1 MSETKNEIMI
11 VDEESLRNKI
21 YVIRN
26 QQVMLDFD
34 LAEIYGYQ
42 TSKLNEQ
49 VRNNAE
55 RFEGEDFMFQLT
67 KEEFENLMSKNR
79 ISSWGG
85 RRKLPHAFT
94 EQGIYLLM
102 TVLRGDLAIQQSR
115 TLVRLF
121 KSMKDYIIENQQL
134 MIPQKDYFALTEKV
148 ASNAADIREIK
159 EKMVTKAELSDFM
172 KLFDSGIEH
181 EEILILDGE
190 PFKADVAYQKIF
202 GKAKRR
208 IIIVD
213 DYIGVKTLH
222 HLAHAKASAA
232 LTIISD
238 NKARP
243 PLRQAEYND
252 FLTENPGRSITF
264 IQSANRAH
272 DRYIVLDD
280 GTKDMKVY
288 HCGASSKDAGKKITT
303 ITRLADIDDYKIT
316 IRTLLGNP
324 QLVLR

>member
-1 MSETKNEIMI
+1 MI

-121 KSMKDYIIENQQL
+121 KRMKDYIIENQQ
-134 MIPQKDYFALTEKV
+134 
-148 ASNAADIREIK
+148 
-159 EKMVTKAELSDFM
+159 
-172 KLFDSGIEH
+172 
-181 EEILILDGE
+181 
-190 PFKADVAYQKIF
+190 
-202 GKAKRR
+202 
-208 IIIVD
+208 
-213 DYIGVKTLH
+213 
-222 HLAHAKASAA
+222 
-232 LTIISD
+232 
-238 NKARP
+238 
-243 PLRQAEYND
+243 
-252 FLTENPGRSITF
+252 
-264 IQSANRAH
+264 
-272 DRYIVLDD
+272 
-280 GTKDMKVY
+280 
-288 HCGASSKDAGKKITT
+288 
-303 ITRLADIDDYKIT
+303 
-316 IRTLLGNP
+316 
-324 QLVLR
+324 